1 MKNKET
7 TSYIANVSYDIENML
22 AIGATFEEVE
32 LYIEDLQEDNK
43 FPPNLEFVGAHFD
56 EKYAMSVCAFMDV
69 NITEKI
75 DYIFTANYIE
85 FKFS

>member
-1 MKNKET
+1 MES
-7 TSYIANVSYDIENML
+7 TSYISDISYKIENWL
-22 AIGATFEEVE
+22 AAKMPEEKIIEEIKE
-32 LYIEDLQEDNK
+32 LQKEGD